1 MPRQRSNIN
10 MAEQLRFW
18 RAKRGFSQSKLAKLA
33 ETSALTI
40 SQLESGKRKARGK
53 TLEKILQGFNLSR
66 EEFFAMR
73 ERTTGVVTGETI
85 DASTGLTV
93 GHVEP
98 SAGPAKEGAA
108 LKLSNLD
115 LELLNRILNLDFEGK
130 IETLRFLQ
138 NLN

>member
-1 MPRQRSNIN
+1 MPRQRSNIS

-18 RAKRGFSQSKLAKLA
+18 RAKRGFSQSKLAKMA

-53 TLEKILQGFNLSR
+53 TLEKILQGFNLTR

-73 ERTTGVVTGETI
+73 EKAPGEPI

-93 GHVEP
+93 GY
-98 SAGPAKEGAA
+98 A
-108 LKLSNLD
+108 
-115 LELLNRILNLDFEGK
+115 
-130 IETLRFLQ
+130 
-138 NLN
+138 

>member
-73 ERTTGVVTGETI
+73 EKAAGAVTGETI
-85 DASTGLTV
+85 DTSSRLTV

-98 SAGPAKEGAA
+98 GSGAGRETAP

-130 IETLRFLQ
+130 IEILRLLQ